1 MTYSDAILAALA
13 RSRRSGRE
21 VSIAA
26 VGHESAI
33 RSIKRGMDVRVST
46 LMALC
51 EELGLE
57 FYVGPRR
64 LDGPVRDGY
73 TTSIRESEPPPP
85 WVTHLLDEVR
95 SEIRQLRAP
104 GPETSRGE
112 PAAAEDERFA
122 GDVVWSREPR
132 AIPGAR
138 FVDCYEVRLAAP
150 PDALLGDSTR
160 VGCLGFRRSWLERHG
175 LDASQCAVMRVP
187 GDSMDPTLNAGSTIL
202 VNLAQRRRLLGR
214 VFAVRTDAGLVVG
227 RAGKDAAGRWQ
238 LVCDHPGRAPRPW
251 PDGAEVLGQVRWGSR
266 TFT

>member
-13 RSRRSGRE
+13 HSGRSGRD
-21 VSIAA
+21 VSTAA

-46 LMALC
+46 LVSLC

-57 FYVGPRR
+57 FYVGPPRR
-64 LDGPVRDGY
+64 TRSVGDGY
-73 TTSIRESEPPPP
+73 AAGIRESEAPPP
-85 WVTHLLDEVR
+85 WVAQLMDDLR
-95 SEIRQLRAP
+95 SEMRHLVAR
-104 GPETSRGE
+104 GPDTGRGE

-150 PDALLGDSTR
+150 GHALLGDSTR
-160 VGCLGFRRSWLERHG
+160 VGCLALRRSWLERHG
-175 LDASQCAVMRVP
+175 LDASQCAVMRVS
-187 GDSMDPTLNAGSTIL
+187 GDSMDPTLNVGSTIL
-202 VNLAQRRRLLGR
+202 INLAQRRRRSGR
-214 VFAVRTDAGLVVG
+214 IFAVRTNDGLVVR

-238 LVCDHPGRAPRPW
+238 LVCDHPDRAPRPW
-251 PDGAEVLGQVRWGSR
+251 PDGAEILGQVRWGSR

>member
-1 MTYSDAILAALA
+1 MTYLDAILAALA
-13 RSRRSGRE
+13 RSGRSGRD

-46 LMALC
+46 LVALC

-64 LDGPVRDGY
+64 PGLSGRDGDAAA
-73 TTSIRESEPPPP
+73 IREREPPPP
-85 WVTHLLDEVR
+85 WVTQLMDDLR
-95 SEIRQLRAP
+95 SEMRELVAR
-104 GPETSRGE
+104 GPDFGRGA

-122 GDVVWSREPR
+122 ADVVWAREPR

-150 PDALLGDSTR
+150 RDALLGDSTR
-160 VGCLGFRRSWLERHG
+160 VGCLAFRRSWLDQHG

-187 GDSMDPTLNAGSTIL
+187 GDSMDPTLNVGSTIL
-202 VNLAQRRRLLGR
+202 VNLAQRRRRSGR
-214 VFAVRTDAGLVVG
+214 VFAVRTGDGLVIR
-227 RAGKDAAGRWQ
+227 RAGRDAAGRWQ
-238 LVCDHPGRAPRPW
+238 LVCDHPGRVPRPW
-251 PDGAEVLGQVRWGSR
+251 PDGAEILGQVRWGTR

>member
-13 RSRRSGRE
+13 RSGRSGRE

-46 LMALC
+46 LVGLC

-64 LDGPVRDGY
+64 PEWPVRDGY
-73 TTSIRESEPPPP
+73 ASAIRESEPPPP
-85 WVTHLLDEVR
+85 WVTQLLDEFR

-104 GPETSRGE
+104 GPETGRGE

-122 GDVVWSREPR
+122 GDVVWAREPR

-150 PDALLGDSTR
+150 RDALLGDSTR
-160 VGCLGFRRSWLERHG
+160 VGCLAFRGSWLERHG

-187 GDSMDPTLNAGSTIL
+187 GDLMDPTLNAGSTIL
-202 VNLAQRRRLLGR
+202 VNLAQRRRRSGR
-214 VFAVRTDAGLVVG
+214 VFAVRTDAELVVG

-251 PDGAEVLGQVRWGSR
+251 PDGAEILGQVRWGSR

>member
-1 MTYSDAILAALA
+1 MTCLDAILAALA
-13 RSRRSGRE
+13 RSGRSGRD

-33 RSIKRGMDVRVST
+33 RSVKRGMDVRVST

-51 EELGLE
+51 KELGLE

-64 LDGPVRDGY
+64 PELPVGDGY
-73 TTSIRESEPPPP
+73 AAAIREGEPPPP
-85 WVTHLLDEVR
+85 WVTQLMDDLR
-95 SEIRQLRAP
+95 SEIRQLLAR
-104 GPETSRGE
+104 GPETGHGE

-150 PDALLGDSTR
+150 RDALLGDSTR
-160 VGCLGFRRSWLERHG
+160 VGCLAFRRSWLKHHG
-175 LDASQCAVMRVP
+175 LDASQCAVLRVP
-187 GDSMDPTLNAGSTIL
+187 GGSMDPALNVGSTIL
-202 VNLAQRRRLLGR
+202 VNLAQRRRRSGR
-214 VFAVRTDAGLVVG
+214 VFAVHTADGLVVR

-238 LVCDHPGRAPRPW
+238 FVCDHPGRVPRPW
-251 PDGAEVLGQVRWGSR
+251 PDGAEIIGQVRWGTT

>member
-1 MTYSDAILAALA
+1 MTSSDAILAALA
-13 RSRRSGRE
+13 LSGRSGRE

-46 LMALC
+46 LVALC

-64 LDGPVRDGY
+64 QERPVGDGY
-73 TTSIRESEPPPP
+73 AAGIRESEAPPP
-85 WVTHLLDEVR
+85 WAAQIMD
-95 SEIRQLRAP
+95 EIRQLRAP
-104 GPETSRGE
+104 GPETGRGA
-112 PAAAEDERFA
+112 PAAAEDEHFA
-122 GDVVWSREPR
+122 GDVVWSRQPR

-138 FVDCYEVRLAAP
+138 FVDCYEVRLAASRE
-150 PDALLGDSTR
+150 ALLGESTR
-160 VGCLGFRRSWLERHG
+160 VGCLAFRRSWLERQG

-187 GDSMDPTLNAGSTIL
+187 GDCMDPTLNVGSTIL
-202 VNLAQRRRLLGR
+202 VNLAQRRRRPGR
-214 VFAVRTDAGLVVG
+214 VFALRTDAGLVVR

-238 LVCDHPGRAPRPW
+238 LVGDHPGRAPGPW
-251 PDGAEVLGQVRWGSR
+251 PDGAEILGQVRWGSR

>member
-1 MTYSDAILAALA
+1 MTHADAILAALA
-13 RSRRSGRE
+13 HSGRSGRD

-57 FYVGPRR
+57 FYVGARR
-64 LDGPVRDGY
+64 QERPVRDGY
-73 TTSIRESEPPPP
+73 AAAIRESEPAPQ
-85 WVTHLLDEVR
+85 WVTQLLDEIR

-104 GPETSRGE
+104 GTETGRGA
-112 PAAAEDERFA
+112 PAAVEDERFA
-122 GDVVWSREPR
+122 GDVVWSRESR

-150 PDALLGDSTR
+150 RDALLGDSTR
-160 VGCLGFRRSWLERHG
+160 VGCLAFRRSWLERHG
-175 LDASQCAVMRVP
+175 LDASQCAVLRVP
-187 GDSMDPTLNAGSTIL
+187 GDSMDPTLNGGSTIL
-202 VNLAQRRRLLGR
+202 VNLAQRRRRTGR
-214 VFAVRTDAGLVVG
+214 VFAVRTDDGLVIR

-251 PDGAEVLGQVRWGSR
+251 PDGAEILGQVRWGSR
-266 TFT
+266 TFG